1 MNNKVL
7 KNLIYV
13 IVPLFILVVA
23 SITLVS
29 TGVITFERIEKNTE
43 NITVTLNVDTGED
56 IFKYQIQTD
65 NSTAFGVLEKARERT
80 DLTFQADYN
89 EKYQSHIINSIN
101 GVESTDTAY
110 WIFYLNGEMASVGV
124 DQQYIQDGDIINFK
138 FEESPW

>member
-1 MNNKVL
+1 ML
-7 KNLIYV
+7 PLV
-13 IVPLFILVVA
+13 ILLVA

-29 TGVITFERIEKNTE
+29 TGVITFEMPEGKTE
-43 NITVTLNVDTGED
+43 NITVTLTIDTGED
-56 IFKYQIQTD
+56 VFNYQIQTD

-101 GVESTDTAY
+101 GVESTESKY
-110 WIFYLNGEMASVGV
+110 WIFYINGKTASVGA
-124 DQQYIQDGDIINFK
+124 DQQYVEDGDIIKFK